1 MGENGIY
8 KMSEDQTQAI
18 FKQMGSAE
26 ANYKFLFKI
35 LDELK
40 EKVDKLQEELF
51 RIKLTAEITK
61 VKLMVFGSVGGF
73 FASFGLYLIKTFILE
88 V

>member
-1 MGENGIY
+1 MVENGIF
-8 KMSEDQTQAI
+8 KMSEEQTQAI
-18 FKQMGSAE
+18 FKQMGSTE
-26 ANYKFLFKI
+26 ANYNFLLKI
-35 LDELK
+35 IDELK

-61 VKLMVFGSVGGF
+61 IKLMFFGSAGGF
-73 FASFGLYLIKTFILE
+73 FASFGLYLIKTFIIE